1 MKILG
6 ISCYFHDSAACLV
19 VNGNVVASEVE
30 SRFTGIKHD
39 NNFPL
44 YAIYFCLTS
53 ARIPASQLDGVVFYE
68 KPVVKFTR
76 IINQHL
82 AYFPKSRNVFIDTIG
97 SWLNTKLQI
106 RKTIRKT
113 LGYDGPIY
121 FIDHHL
127 SHAAS
132 AYYQSGYKKSVI
144 VTFDGVG
151 EWATTTVGLGEGKKI
166 RIDKEIHFPHSLG
179 LLYSTITAYLGF
191 AVNDEEGKVMELAA
205 MGSPKQFRYQF
216 DTLVK
221 LFSDGS
227 YALNM
232 DYFDFGWSDR
242 MFGPKLVELFGYP
255 ARLFS
260 GKLTTYHADIAAVL
274 QEKLE
279 DVVFYVLRIA
289 HAQYKVPNLCL
300 AGGVAYNSVMVSKII
315 KRTPF
320 RSVSVPTSP
329 GDSGGAL
336 GAALYLSHAL
346 AKK

>member
-1 MKILG
+1 MNILG
-6 ISCYFHDSAACLV
+6 MSCYFHDSAASLV
-19 VNGNVVASEVE
+19 VNGKVVASELE

-44 YAIYFCLTS
+44 YAIFSCLTS
-53 ARIPASQLDGVVFYE
+53 AGVSASQLDVVVFYE

-76 IINQHL
+76 IMSQHL
-82 AYFPKSRNVFIDTIG
+82 AYFPKSRRVFVDTIG

-113 LGYDGPIY
+113 LEYKGPIY

-144 VTFDGVG
+144 VTLDGVG
-151 EWATTTVGLGEGKKI
+151 EWATTTVGFGEGKKI
-166 RIDKEIHFPHSLG
+166 RIEKEIHFPHSLG
-179 LLYSTITAYLGF
+179 LLYSTMTAYLGF
-191 AVNDEEGKVMELAA
+191 AVNDEEGEVMKLAVS
-205 MGSPKQFRYQF
+205 GNPKRFRNHF

-221 LFSDGS
+221 LFSDAS

-242 MFGPKLVELFGYP
+242 MFGNKLIALFGKLV
-255 ARLFS
+255 R
-260 GKLTTYHADIAAVL
+260 TADIAAAL
-274 QEKLE
+274 QEKFE
-279 DVVFYVLRIA
+279 DVIFGLLSEAYK
-289 HAQYKVPNLCL
+289 QYRVTNVSL
-300 AGGVAYNSVMVSKII
+300 AGGVAYNSIMVKKIM

-320 RSVSVPTSP
+320 RSVFVPTHP

-336 GAALYLSHAL
+336 GAALYIFNMLDR
-346 AKK
+346 